1 MMIEAALADGRRVTT
16 LRPDIA
22 AFAAAHDLPL

>member
-1 MMIEAALADGRRVTT
+1 MIDAALADSRRVTT

-22 AFAAAHDLPL
+22 AFATAHELPL